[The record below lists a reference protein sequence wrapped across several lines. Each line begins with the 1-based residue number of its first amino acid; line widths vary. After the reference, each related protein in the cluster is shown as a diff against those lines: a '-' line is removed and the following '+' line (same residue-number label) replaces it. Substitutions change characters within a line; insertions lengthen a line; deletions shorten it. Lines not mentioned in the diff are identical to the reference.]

1 MSSEN
6 EEMHEP
12 TPPKPKLTQEQI
24 RKGIIIGGIVAAAAI
39 AVVVIVRQQNA
50 INALA
55 DVAGVHNEVLD
66 TLADIAID

>member
-6 EEMHEP
+6 EEMNEP
-12 TPPKPKLTQEQI
+12 TPSKPKLTQEQN
-24 RKGIIIGGIVAAAAI
+24 RKGIIIGGIVSAAAI

-55 DVAGVHNEVLD
+55 DVAGVQNEVLD
-66 TLADIAID
+66 TLVDIAID